1 MPRRGRRTGV
11 AYVHDDKERDVT
23 FFKRRR
29 GFFKSAS
36 DLNAITGARVAV
48 ILETGNKKMHSF
60 GTPSVGPIV
69 DAFLSGAPLG
79 NRLADRETSA
89 KIARLQSE
97 VAELDMELGVEDK
110 RNQLSIQHAK
120 QIQEQYLGMVA
131 NLIFSTEQ
139 DINLEDAKNLFNELS
154 RIREDTRHRLPQL
167 HHSYKDITGGVSVI
181 QNMLPSSGPLK
192 SLKTIPSSGHSM
204 QAYHLPQNHMP
215 SAPITSPPE
224 HNVEPLFPQV
234 PQMCH
239 VASIAS
245 ASQLAPGLQAIP
257 NQVQDLPPT
266 DLHVED
272 YISPCDTVHP
282 QQNYASLI
290 STTEHNMEA
299 SPMLV
304 YPSSND
310 FVVDDPFGH
319 DQWGFALPDQQFY
332 NRFLEMDGYLD
343 YNCTDVGQSS
353 MGNGGW
359 VDAPPESS
367 CGKQDVDGRNKYGGL
382 P

>member
-11 AYVHDDKERDVT
+11 AYVHDDKEHDVT

-36 DLNAITGARVAV
+36 DLNVITGARVAV

-60 GTPSVGPIV
+60 GTPSAGPIV

-79 NRLADRETSA
+79 NRLTDSETSA

-97 VAELDMELGVEDK
+97 VAQLDMEHGVEDK

-120 QIQEQYLGMVA
+120 QIQEQYPGMVA
-131 NLIFSTEQ
+131 NLIFSKEQ
-139 DINLEDAKNLFNELS
+139 DINLEDAKKLFNELC
-154 RIREDTRHRLPQL
+154 RVHEDTRHRLPQL
-167 HHSYKDITGGVSVI
+167 HHSYKAITGGVSVI
-181 QNMLPSSGPLK
+181 QDMLPSSGPLAK

-204 QAYHLPQNHMP
+204 QAYHLPQHHMP
-215 SAPITSPPE
+215 FAPIPSPPE

-239 VASIAS
+239 VASVAS
-245 ASQLAPGLQAIP
+245 ASQLALGLQAIP

-282 QQNYASLI
+282 QQNYASPI
-290 STTEHNMEA
+290 STTEHNMA

-304 YPSSND
+304 YSSSND

-319 DQWGFALPDQQFY
+319 DQWGFALPEQQSY

-343 YNCTDVGQSS
+343 YNGTDVGQST

-359 VDAPPESS
+359 VDAPPESTS
-367 CGKQDVDGRNKYGGL
+367 VKQDVDDRNKYGGF